1 MNCLCQ
7 DGWLSLGPRT
17 TCGKEIKNL
26 EQRDRMAVPPA
37 LWSGIF
43 SSPCLVWSCLYT
55 SLPFVVVQFLVMC
68 FFHTIYFLSCSFPS
82 PNSSQIL
89 PTFLPSNF
97 MFSLSLPQRKKK
109 ERKASFCNTWKTIQR
124 PTASHHAEWGR
135 PWTLSPKWMYPPP
148 RHSRAQRSLLKKRYQ
163 HCKSHMEWRTRKQA
177 L

>member
-82 PNSSQIL
+82 PNSSHIL

-97 MFSLSLPQRKKK
+97 MFSLSPSLKEKKK
-109 ERKASFCNTWKTIQR
+109 EKKLPSATHGKQYRDPQLVIMQSEADLEHSVLNGCMP
-124 PTASHHAEWGR
+124 PTPLKGSEK
-135 PWTLSPKWMYPPP
+135 PSEEEVPTL
-148 RHSRAQRSLLKKRYQ
+148 
-163 HCKSHMEWRTRKQA
+163 
-177 L
+177 